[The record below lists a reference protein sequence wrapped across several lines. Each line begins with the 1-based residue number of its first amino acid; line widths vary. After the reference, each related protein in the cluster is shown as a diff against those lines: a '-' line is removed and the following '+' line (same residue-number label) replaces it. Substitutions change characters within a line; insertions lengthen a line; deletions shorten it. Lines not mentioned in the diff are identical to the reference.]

1 MSLLQCAILLP
12 VLLRMFR
19 YRWKMSWQPFLHSNL
34 YFFLQALDVAFL
46 IETFVMAEECAWG
59 TAVQCL
65 IFING
70 LAICIGCLTLSI
82 PPVYIGN
89 QITNKYIKTTSYIG
103 TALLDLPFLIVRLF
117 LVHKTQS
124 AIDMATGGFFFI
136 FIVKEMVCIAVIF
149 SIICRKISLCVG
161 STYLSLNVQD
171 IDFEDFEPNEHEMEE
186 YV

>member
-1 MSLLQCAILLP
+1 MLQCAIILP

-34 YFFLQALDVAFL
+34 YFFLQALDVAFMM
-46 IETFVMAEECAWG
+46 ETFVRARPSLWG
-59 TAVQCL
+59 VAVQSFIYITALVICL
-65 IFING
+65 
-70 LAICIGCLTLSI
+70 GCLTISI
-82 PPVYIGN
+82 PPVYVGN

-103 TALLDLPFLIVRLF
+103 TALLDLPFLILRLF
-117 LVHKTQS
+117 LVHRTQA

-136 FIVKEMVCIAVIF
+136 FVVKEMVCIAVIL

-171 IDFEDFEPNEHEMEE
+171 IDFEDYEPNEHEMEE